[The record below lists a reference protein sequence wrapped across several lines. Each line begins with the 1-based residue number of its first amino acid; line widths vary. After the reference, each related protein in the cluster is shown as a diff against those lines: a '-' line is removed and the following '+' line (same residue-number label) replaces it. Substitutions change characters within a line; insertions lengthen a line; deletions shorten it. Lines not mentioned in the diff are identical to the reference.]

1 MDKRYQVFVSSTYED
16 LKVEREAVFQTLMK
30 MDCMPAGMELFPA
43 ADEEQFEFIK
53 RIIDDS
59 DYYLLIIGGRYG
71 STTSDGISYTE
82 LEYNYAV
89 SKGLKVLALLHGAP
103 DQIVIGKTD
112 KDAML
117 TERLNAFRQKAQQS
131 RLVNYWKDHNELK
144 THVALGMLN
153 MIRRFPAVGWVRA
166 NRVGS
171 EDLLLEINNLR
182 KENAD
187 LLTRVRDIAPTSPET
202 TVAIADLKEKFSF
215 SVSYRKWN
223 EASSDDDTFTMTW
236 ERIFALAAPH
246 LISKKDELA
255 FRERLAKALVSSTGL
270 DTRFQSIEENDF
282 QTIKVQLIAL
292 GLVETSELANVL
304 YLQLTKAG
312 HALMLTVC
320 SVKAGGQ

>member
-53 RIIDDS
+53 RVIDDS

-71 STTSDGISYTE
+71 SITNDGISYTE

-112 KDAML
+112 KDATL
-117 TERLNAFRQKAQQS
+117 TERLNTFRQKAQQS

-182 KENAD
+182 KENAE
-187 LLTRVRDIAPTSPET
+187 LLTRVRDIPPTRPET

-215 SVSYRKWN
+215 SVNYRKWN
-223 EASSDDDTFTMTW
+223 ETSSSDDTLTMTW
-236 ERIFALAAPH
+236 ERIFALTAPH
-246 LISKKDELA
+246 LISKKDERALKDT
-255 FRERLAKALVSSTGL
+255 LAKSLVSAAGL
-270 DTRFQSIEENDF
+270 DARSQSIEENDF
-282 QTIKVQLIAL
+282 QTIKVQLIVL

-312 HALMLTVC
+312 HALMLAVC
-320 SVKAGGQ
+320 SVKTGQ